1 MMDPE
6 RKLNEMGITL
16 GEVAPAAGAYVPA
29 VRTGNLLFVSGQL
42 PWRDGKIACIGK
54 VGPQDDLTQ
63 AQEAARLAAISA
75 LAVIK
80 AELGSLG
87 AVRRIVRVEVFV
99 NSAAGFTDQAQV
111 ANGASL
117 FLHEVFG
124 PAGQHARLAVG
135 VAELPLNASVEISFV
150 VEVS

>member
-1 MMDPE
+1 MDPE
-6 RKLNEMGITL
+6 EKLNEMGISL
-16 GEVAPAAGAYVPA
+16 GAVGSAAGAYVGA

-42 PWRDGKIACIGK
+42 PWQDGKIACTGKIG
-54 VGPQDDLTQ
+54 PEDDLTK
-63 AQEAARLAAISA
+63 AQGAARLAAIGA

-80 AELGSLG
+80 AELGSLA
-87 AVRRIVRVEVFV
+87 AVRRIVRVEAFV
-99 NSAAGFTDQAQV
+99 NSAAGFIDQAQV

-124 PAGQHARLAVG
+124 PVGQHARIAVG